1 MLLCKQAVN
10 RKILTIG
17 IYYNRFGNTWVMK
30 NNLAIYVIVALLLGA
45 ILTLVLCSCSDT
57 ISQKRLA
64 NECIRIHIRANSNTD
79 EDQAVKLKVRDAITA
94 YLSSILEHCKSK
106 SEARDILSREKQ
118 TLVDITNKTLYSN
131 NFTYKASIALKNEY
145 FPDRQYDG
153 YDFPEG
159 YYDALIIYLGEGSGD
174 NWWCVAFPPLCFVP
188 NTKNG
193 EKIVYKSW
201 VKEWLD
207 KMFG

>member
-1 MLLCKQAVN
+1 
-10 RKILTIG
+10 
-17 IYYNRFGNTWVMK
+17 MK
-30 NNLAIYVIVALLLGA
+30 NNVVLYIVVALLLAA
-45 ILTLVLCSCSDT
+45 ILTVVLCACNGSV
-57 ISQKRLA
+57 SQKRLA
-64 NECIRIHIRANSNTD
+64 NECIRIHIRANSNID
-79 EDQAVKLKVRDAITA
+79 EDQAVKLKVRDAITT

-106 SEARDILSREKQ
+106 SEARDILENEEQ
-118 TLVDITNKTLYSN
+118 NLVNIANNTLYAN

-159 YYDALIIYLGEGSGD
+159 YYDALIIYLGEGTGD

-188 NTKNG
+188 NARNG

-207 KMFG
+207 KMFSR